1 MNEPKPPS
9 ARRGAFITL
18 EGGEGAGKTTQA
30 RLIVEKLIGSGLTAI
45 ATREPGG
52 SPSAEILREVLL
64 SGKIKDLG
72 GMAEAIIFSAARID
86 HIDHTIQPALSAG
99 TWVIC
104 DRFADSTRAYQGAV
118 GGVDG
123 KFLQMLETVT
133 LDGLRP
139 DLTFILDLPPEIG
152 LARAAARRAP
162 GAKLDRFE
170 SEAIRFHEALREAYL
185 AIAKAEPERC
195 IIVNALQDEVEVGTA
210 IWDAITKRLLT
221 DGKPAGITRP
231 AALDKSVEAKSL
243 AVSD

>member
-72 GMAEAIIFSAARID
+72 GKAEAIIFSAARID

-139 DLTFILDLPPEIG
+139 DLTFILDLPPEVG

-162 GAKLDRFE
+162 GANWTGSK
-170 SEAIRFHEALREAYL
+170 AKPRFHEALREAYL
-185 AIAKAEPERC
+185 AIAKAEPDAASSSMRC
-195 IIVNALQDEVEVGTA
+195 RMRSRSAGDLGRDHEA
-210 IWDAITKRLLT
+210 AF
-221 DGKPAGITRP
+221 DGWQTRRHH
-231 AALDKSVEAKSL
+231 AARGAR
-243 AVSD
+243 